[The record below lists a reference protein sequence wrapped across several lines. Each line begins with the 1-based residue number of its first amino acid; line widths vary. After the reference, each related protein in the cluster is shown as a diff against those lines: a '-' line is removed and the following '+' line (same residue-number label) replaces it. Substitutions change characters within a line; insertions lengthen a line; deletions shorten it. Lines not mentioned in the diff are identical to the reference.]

1 MSIAIDSVK
10 VYINQFIH
18 NFDYVDAL
26 FLAERLYAEVKNDES
41 TYLLAR
47 TYYLSGDVNKSYWLL
62 RNSSIEHVPAAKLLL
77 AKCCFDTEKLHEAES
92 ILVGGS
98 LSINTLALDDF
109 VHDHGDQAAFALQ
122 LLAKVCEKSDRHQ
135 KASECY
141 RKSLKHNPF
150 LWSSFE
156 ALCRLGERVDTS
168 IFCSSAIKANRSI
181 SESSQPQ
188 ICITPYTEQIKDIQS
203 ENQAIDTSM
212 NTSANQ
218 TIRERQQP
226 RSVQAPASIMKLTDS
241 ILNVGSNNVSGIITS
256 TPIGLIADQLQDND
270 KYTPPT
276 IRPPDYIPSLR
287 NPPLAPKRQNTR
299 NVQQYG
305 FDDATASASTTA
317 LIHRHEI
324 ASTSLGDSRKTIG
337 TRKTTRRTIIG
348 QSHVLSTSNNV
359 LAQSKATPSSTVGSR
374 TQTPNSNDIKE
385 NKSIRAP
392 AKRTTRFSKP
402 TTRPPCADMSITT
415 PVAPAESPN
424 KMTTRSQVRSS
435 NTSLTYAADNELL
448 NKRDRQRKSQSNH
461 YRTPEIVENIINV
474 FKLLGQGLQHLSQFE
489 CRQAIEIFETIS
501 LKHLDTPWVLSHLA
515 NCYYHLH
522 DYHKSS
528 LIYRQLRT
536 KFPYHIDG
544 LEYYSTVLWHLK
556 DDIALATLAHELT
569 ETNRKHPA
577 VSMIYLVL

>member
-337 TRKTTRRTIIG
+337 TRK
-348 QSHVLSTSNNV
+348 
-359 LAQSKATPSSTVGSR
+359 
-374 TQTPNSNDIKE
+374 E

-461 YRTPEIVENIINV
+461 HRTPEIVENIINV